1 MQYTDFISNQLAI
14 PDALVKELKAQGLAH
29 RFVNA
34 TTFRDEYSVHR
45 SGWKPYNV
53 KSRTT
58 ISKLT
63 GMDPEGI
70 IRRGD
75 LVLAVRPLAVSQQHR
90 KVLDQRNN
98 RLKNFNKEAAQS
110 MRSDAARAG
119 VDMKIIEGYEGQKMG
134 AETE

>member
-1 MQYTDFISNQLAI
+1 MCRLPRY
-14 PDALVKELKAQGLAH
+14 QGLSH

-53 KSRTT
+53 KSRATV
-58 ISKLT
+58 SKLT
-63 GMDPEGI
+63 GIDPEGI

-75 LVLAVRPLAVSQQHR
+75 LVLAVRPMAVTAQHR

-98 RLKNFNKEAAQS
+98 RLKNYNKEAAQA
-110 MRSDAARAG
+110 MRQDAQRAG
-119 VDMKIIEGYEGQKMG
+119 VDMQVIEGYDSQKMG
-134 AETE
+134 VDNE